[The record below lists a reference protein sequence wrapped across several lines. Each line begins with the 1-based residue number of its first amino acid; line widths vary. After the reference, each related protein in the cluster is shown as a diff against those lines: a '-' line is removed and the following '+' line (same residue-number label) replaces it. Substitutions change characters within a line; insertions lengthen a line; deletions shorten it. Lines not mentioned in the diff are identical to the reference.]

1 MAQRDIAPHHQR
13 PALEVDSVR
22 DRRLVLTST
31 LLILD
36 VGFWAQFYVR
46 NASGTF
52 FPGWAVGVVPV
63 LLVAAGCLSVYGIMA
78 ARPGKSRPNRWVI
91 VLVQIV
97 LGVAV
102 FTASLLT
109 VSFTVTSV

>member
-1 MAQRDIAPHHQR
+1 MTQRDIALHPKR
-13 PALEVDSVR
+13 SALEEDSKR
-22 DRRLVLTST
+22 DRRLLLTST

-46 NASGTF
+46 NVSGTF
-52 FPGWAVGVVPV
+52 YPGWAVGVVPV
-63 LLVAAGCLSVYGIMA
+63 LLVAAGSISVYGLIA

-91 VLVQIV
+91 VLIQIV

-102 FTASLLT
+102 FIASLLT